1 MKISALK
8 ITQASLK
15 TEWSQA
21 ALLLILVCFF
31 SFNAIGLLNINF
43 EDFPGLHFNAD
54 ALVTPTGDIHLPD
67 GARSAEFI
75 FMVISG
81 IVLSLTLP
89 IFTPIAAS
97 VLVLFLT
104 IPPAT
109 LGIGFPF
116 RDSYV
121 PMQYSLL
128 VLLMLFGVNVLLTYF
143 SETQKKQKLLD
154 IFGQYV
160 PPEIVAELNTQT
172 EQFKL
177 DGESKHMTVLFC
189 DLQNFSGISEQMTP
203 RELVKMLNDYFNE
216 LTAILY
222 KYGATI
228 DKYIG
233 DSIMTFWS
241 APVTQLDHA
250 RRAVLASFEMQRAV
264 AKLSASYSERGWPKQ
279 TMGIG
284 INTGMMNV
292 GNMGSRYRL
301 AYTVI
306 GDAVNLSSRLQAM
319 TRVYKVP
326 TICGEE
332 TARSVEEVAF
342 MELDTVHVRGKKI
355 ISRIYHPIG
364 LQSEISET
372 TRANL
377 ALHDKALQCYYNR
390 DFDQADDLFCRLIQQ
405 NTGFEDYYRY
415 MLQQV
420 AAKQNS
426 TTVKPGEIS

>member
-1 MKISALK
+1 MM
-8 ITQASLK
+8 ITPSGEIQLP
-15 TEWSQA
+15 E
-21 ALLLILVCFF
+21 
-31 SFNAIGLLNINF
+31 AI
-43 EDFPGLHFNAD
+43 
-54 ALVTPTGDIHLPD
+54 T
-67 GARSAEFI
+67 SAEFLV
-75 FMVISG
+75 MLLSG
-81 IVLSLTLP
+81 VVLSLTLP

-97 VLVLFLT
+97 FLVLFLT

-116 RDSYV
+116 RDPGV

-143 SETQKKQKLLD
+143 SETQKKQELID
-154 IFGQYV
+154 MFGQYV
-160 PPEIVAELNTQT
+160 PPEIVAELSTRSEHINL
-172 EQFKL
+172 E
-177 DGESKHMTVLFC
+177 GESKHMTVLFC
-189 DLQNFSGISEQMTP
+189 DLQNFSGVSDQMTP
-203 RELVKMLNDYFNE
+203 RELVRMLNDYFNE

-241 APVTQLDHA
+241 APVTQVDHA
-250 RRAVLASFEMQRAV
+250 RRTVLASFEMQQAV
-264 AKLSASYSERGWPKQ
+264 DKLAKIYTSKGWPRQ

-284 INTGMMNV
+284 INTGMVNV

-319 TRVYKVP
+319 TRVYHVP

-332 TARSVEEVAF
+332 TAKSMDDIEF
-342 MELDTVHVRGKKI
+342 MELDTVHVKGKRI
-355 ISRIYHPIG
+355 ISKIYHPIG
-364 LQSEISET
+364 LKADISDS
-372 TRANL
+372 TRQIL
-377 ALHDKALQCYYNR
+377 DLHKKALDFYYAR

-415 MLQQV
+415 MLKQV
-420 AAKQNS
+420 AANKS
-426 TTVKPGEIS
+426 GTTVLQGEIC